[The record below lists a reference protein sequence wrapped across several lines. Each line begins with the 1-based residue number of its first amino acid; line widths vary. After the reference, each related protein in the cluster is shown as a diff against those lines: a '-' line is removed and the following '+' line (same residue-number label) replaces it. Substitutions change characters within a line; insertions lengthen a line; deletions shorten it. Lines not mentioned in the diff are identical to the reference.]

1 MGRGCLILSPPPN
14 IPFVSPPLSP
24 YSSMFSYFHRNLC
37 SRPVYFAPI
46 FFLLLTLP
54 IVLVI
59 RICVL
64 RRSTEVQA
72 SVRQETRE
80 RAPCQLTAPW
90 SCNLFARFVR
100 RGPSGVGGVRDGSPG
115 DACLPDRIAGGPEH
129 AGSPGGGCDRVP
141 ELPEP
146 HTVLH
151 ISVIF
156 PLFTVPPPSKRVEV
170 DRTDRH
176 QKPSPRPAIRYRG
189 MKLVWHG
196 PGSPV

>member
-1 MGRGCLILSPPPN
+1 VLD
-14 IPFVSPPLSP
+14 PLSSTE
-24 YSSMFSYFHRNLC
+24 YSVRPPFSIPTPPCF
-37 SRPVYFAPI
+37 PI
-46 FFLLLTLP
+46 SIATCVLDPCISHLFFFLLLTLP

-90 SCNLFARFVR
+90 SCNLFARFVW

-129 AGSPGGGCDRVP
+129 AGSPGDGCDRVP

-146 HTVLH
+146 HSVLH

-176 QKPSPRPAIRYRG
+176 QKPSPRPVIRYRG